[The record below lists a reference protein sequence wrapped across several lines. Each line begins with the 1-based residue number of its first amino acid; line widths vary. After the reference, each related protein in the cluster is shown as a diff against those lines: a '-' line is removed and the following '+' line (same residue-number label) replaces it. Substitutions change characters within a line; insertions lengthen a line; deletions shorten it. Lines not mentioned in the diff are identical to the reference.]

1 MSSLT
6 GFCACAISIYI
17 DTRAPAP
24 DLSSMS
30 VRITFVS
37 AQPFIIG
44 IGVPIA
50 VLKAGLVLPIVYTQG
65 RDIQKILDGLDVI
78 KSDVSD
84 LKKNVDA
91 IDKRERQAETDPD
104 KLVAKVLGVSAD
116 FVSIGSV
123 SIIDDKVV
131 VFPKTSS
138 DMKRLVDTGYS
149 LKPITP
155 TISGYT
161 AP

>member
-1 MSSLT
+1 
-6 GFCACAISIYI
+6 
-17 DTRAPAP
+17 
-24 DLSSMS
+24 MS
-30 VRITFVS
+30 VRNTFVS

-50 VLKAGLVLPIVYTQG
+50 VLMAGLVLPIVYTQG

-138 DMKRLVDTGYS
+138 DMKRLVDAGYS
-149 LKPITP
+149 LKPVTP

>member
-1 MSSLT
+1 MSIRT
-6 GFCACAISIYI
+6 
-17 DTRAPAP
+17 
-24 DLSSMS
+24 
-30 VRITFVS
+30 TFVS

-50 VLKAGLVLPIVYTQG
+50 VLMAGLVLPIVIGQG
-65 RDIQKILDGLDVI
+65 REIQKILDTLDTV

-104 KLVAKVLGVSAD
+104 KMIAKVLGVSAD
-116 FVSIGSV
+116 LVSIGAV
-123 SIIDDKVV
+123 SFIDDKVV

-138 DMKRLVDTGYS
+138 DMKRLEDAGYS
-149 LKPITP
+149 LKPVTP

-161 AP
+161 APVPFSFPKQ